1 MRLDKYIAEALQIA
15 RKESRIQIQKG
26 RVLVDGAICKKID
39 TQVSGESSIE
49 YEGQTLSRTAFVYVM
64 LNKPKGV
71 VSVSSSPCE
80 TTVVDLLEGAF
91 PRRQLFP
98 AGRLDKASTGFV
110 LITDD
115 GAFAH
120 EILSPRHHVPK
131 EYTVEIDTPLT
142 DRMRDG
148 FAGGVK
154 LADGNVMSP
163 AKVWSISED
172 NLTVKVILQQGVYHQ
187 IKRMFGVFDVGVN
200 ELHRDA
206 IGGLALDTTLVQG
219 EWRLLNEAEL
229 AEITKV
235 VFK

>member
-1 MRLDKYIAEALQIA
+1 MRLDKYIAEAMQLP

-26 RVLVDGAICKKID
+26 RVSVDGAICKKID
-39 TQVSGESSIE
+39 TQVNDESCVE
-49 YEGQTLSRTAFVYVM
+49 YEGQSLTRTDFVYLM
-64 LNKPKGV
+64 MNKPKGV
-71 VSVSSSPCE
+71 VSVSTCARD
-80 TTVVDLLEGAF
+80 TTVIDLVKAEY

-131 EYTVEIDTPLT
+131 EYTVMLDTPLT

-154 LADGNVMSP
+154 LADGSVMSP

-172 NLTVKVILQQGVYHQ
+172 NYTVKVILQQGVYHQ
-187 IKRMFGVFDVGVN
+187 IKRMFGVFEVGVN

-206 IGGLALDTTLVQG
+206 IGGLFLDENLAQG
-219 EWRLLNEAEL
+219 EARSLTAEEL
-229 AEITKV
+229 EKITKV
-235 VFK
+235 VF